1 MAMRRSTPATYVLV
15 LFLDEDDLKVLNGFV
30 SEGFRNALM
39 CGCWKL
45 EVHLFTETRLED
57 IISNIRD
64 SVLNN
69 IHLSF
74 RLWDYHD
81 LDKAQDILT
90 WLSRRT
96 GGDVKKICVYVSP
109 SLRDRVSKYISLL
122 PGDYTEFL
130 KRSEEG
136 QEVKRGVTC
145 G

>member
-1 MAMRRSTPATYVLV
+1 MRASAPATYVLV
-15 LFLDEDDLKVLNGFV
+15 LFLDEDDLKALNGFI

-39 CGCWKL
+39 NGCWKL
-45 EVHLFTETRLED
+45 EVHLFTEARLED
-57 IISNIRD
+57 IISSARD
-64 SVLNN
+64 AILNN

-74 RLWDYHD
+74 RLWDHHD
-81 LDKAQDILT
+81 LDGAGEILS

-96 GGDVKKICVYVSP
+96 GNDIKKICVYVSP
-109 SLRDRVSKYISLL
+109 SLKDRVSKHISLL

-130 KRSEEG
+130 KRSEGG

>member
-1 MAMRRSTPATYVLV
+1 MRASAPATYVLV
-15 LFLDEDDLKVLNGFV
+15 LFLGEDDLEALKGFID
-30 SEGFRNALM
+30 EGFRNALM
-39 CGCWKL
+39 NGCWKL
-45 EVHLFTETRLED
+45 EVHLFTEARLED
-57 IISNIRD
+57 IIANARD
-64 SVLNN
+64 SILNN

-81 LDKAQDILT
+81 LDKAGEILS

-109 SLRDRVSKYISLL
+109 SLKDRVSKYISLL
-122 PGDYTEFL
+122 LGDYTEFL
-130 KRSEEG
+130 KRSEGG

>member
-1 MAMRRSTPATYVLV
+1 MSGKSSVPSTYVVV
-15 LFLDEDDLKVLNGFV
+15 LFLDRGDLELLNGFI

-39 CGCWKL
+39 NGCWKL
-45 EVHLFTETRLED
+45 EVHLFTESGLED
-57 IISNIRD
+57 IIASARD
-64 SVLNN
+64 SILNN

-81 LDKAQDILT
+81 FDKAEEILS

-96 GGDVKKICVYVSP
+96 GSDVKKICIYVSP
-109 SLRDRVSKYISLL
+109 SLKDRVSKYISLL
-122 PGDYTEFL
+122 PGNYTEFL